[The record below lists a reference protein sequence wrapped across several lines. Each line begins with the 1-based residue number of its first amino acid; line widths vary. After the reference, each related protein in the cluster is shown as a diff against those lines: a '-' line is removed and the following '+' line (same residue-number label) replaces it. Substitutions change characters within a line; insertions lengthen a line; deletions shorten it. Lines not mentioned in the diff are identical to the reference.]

1 MNTKKKN
8 AEKQPMKYWLVE
20 FTLTSGKILTNYVK
34 AINIH
39 EAYKIADDY
48 AVLAENEKLRKHLE
62 VFRLLP

>member
-1 MNTKKKN
+1 
-8 AEKQPMKYWLVE
+8 MKYWLVE